1 MADLQKW
8 QDLIDIIARLRGKD
22 GCPWDRKQDHFTLK
36 RYLLEE
42 CYEVI
47 DAIDREDDAALCE
60 ELGDV
65 LLQVVLHSQI
75 ATEENK
81 FTIDDVV
88 DNVSQKMIRRHPH
101 IFGEAHAEDAEQVLS
116 MWEKIKAEEKGDQG
130 HEKRRVMKI
139 NENLPALM
147 LAQKAQDKAH
157 RVGFDWANIDGA
169 EAKLAEELDELA
181 QAQTNANRREELGDV
196 LFSLVNMAR
205 FMDIDAE
212 DALRSSVRKF
222 IRRFSYIEDTLDK
235 RGLQWEDVS
244 LADMDAIWN
253 EAKLAEGESE
263 L

>member
-1 MADLQKW
+1 MADANKW
-8 QDLIDIIARLRGKD
+8 QELVSIIARLRGKD
-22 GCPWDRKQDHFTLK
+22 GCPWDKKQDHFTLK

-47 DAIDREDDAALCE
+47 DAIDSQDDAALCD

-75 ATEENK
+75 AAEENK

-101 IFGEAHAEDAEQVLS
+101 IFSNAHADNAEDVLT
-116 MWEKIKAEEKGDQG
+116 MWEKIKAEEKGAQ
-130 HEKRRVMKI
+130 EQKKRGIMKS

-157 RVGFDWANIDGA
+157 RVGFDWPDISGA
-169 EAKLAEELDELA
+169 EEKLTEELKELSQAESADER
-181 QAQTNANRREELGDV
+181 QDELGDV
-196 LFSLVNMAR
+196 LFSLVNVAR
-205 FMDIDAE
+205 FMDVDAE
-212 DALRSSVRKF
+212 DALRASVRKF
-222 IRRFSYIEDTLDK
+222 IKRFNYIEDTLNAK
-235 RGLQWEDVS
+235 GLQWEDVS

-253 EAKLAEGESE
+253 EAKGKEK
-263 L
+263 

>member
-1 MADLQKW
+1 MMADASKW
-8 QDLIDIIARLRGKD
+8 QQLVAIIARLRGKD
-22 GCPWDRKQDHFTLK
+22 GCPWDKKQDHFTLK

-47 DAIDREDDAALCE
+47 DAIDSRDDAALCD

-75 ATEENK
+75 AAEENK

-101 IFGEAHAEDAEQVLS
+101 IFSDAHADNAEEVLT
-116 MWEKIKAEEKGDQG
+116 MWEKIKAEEKNSSQG
-130 HEKRRVMKI
+130 EKRGIMNI
-139 NENLPALM
+139 NQNLPALM

-157 RVGFDWANIDGA
+157 RVGFDWPDISGA
-169 EAKLAEELDELA
+169 KAKLTEELQELE
-181 QAQTNANRREELGDV
+181 QANSPQERRAELGDV

-212 DALRSSVRKF
+212 DALRSSVQKF
-222 IRRFSYIEDTLDK
+222 IKRFNYVEKTLAAK
-235 RGLQWEDVS
+235 ELQWEDVS
-244 LADMDAIWN
+244 LAEMDAIWD
-253 EAKLAEGESE
+253 EAKGKE
-263 L
+263 